1 MGEEEG
7 SELAAFVDAELA
19 WEAVGG
25 GARLGVVRRAPGLEL
40 LADLRAAGPGEAA
53 ASAGP
58 AQPPVVAVVR
68 ATRGPRAA
76 VGGGRGPAA
85 ALAAARAPRATGPTP
100 QPVPRAPGLGIL
112 LLAQGPRA

>member
-1 MGEEEG
+1 MGEAG

-40 LADLRAAGPGEAA
+40 LADLRAAGPGGAA

-58 AQPPVVAVVR
+58 APPPVVAVVR

-76 VGGGRGPAA
+76 VGGEDGVNRILVAKVTRPLPSSPSGP
-85 ALAAARAPRATGPTP
+85 
-100 QPVPRAPGLGIL
+100 LG
-112 LLAQGPRA
+112 

>member
-25 GARLGVVRRAPGLEL
+25 GARLGVVRRAPGLDL

-76 VGGGRGPAA
+76 VGGEDGGVNRILVAKVTRSLLSSPGP
-85 ALAAARAPRATGPTP
+85 
-100 QPVPRAPGLGIL
+100 LG
-112 LLAQGPRA
+112 